1 MMIQTTL
8 INYIH
13 RWTQAWQVPL
23 LGMALADLD
32 LAFGNSGELIKSSP
46 LSAQSI
52 STFAQAIPVTILHFT
67 SERMGKIFQ

>member
-1 MMIQTTL
+1 MIQTKL

-13 RWTQAWQVPL
+13 RWTQAWQVPV

-52 STFAQAIPVTILHFT
+52 STFAQ
-67 SERMGKIFQ
+67 IFQRRFYISRLSEWGKYFND